1 MAGKAGGGLGP
12 FELQYVG
19 RERAGGKQILIK
31 RAVADPAGGLPAAA
45 LKEAYFLKYLKSDY
59 VRELLDIVQAP
70 ASLYLVV
77 QDCGPSLLDILS
89 TRSDLLTMSFR
100 RKVTFNLLNCLE
112 FLQAQ
117 GIVHLCISLRTILV
131 DEMQRVRIEGFCRAQ
146 RGEKSKGR
154 PNTGQYCVSMSPELV
169 AGRAELTSA
178 SDMWS
183 AAVVLLEMIRKE
195 RVDWAGSRAEV
206 ESLVEGYL
214 KPEDSKSL
222 RQKLR
227 EAAPEATSEELD
239 LLQVLFSPDPSSRPC
254 AKQAL
259 KHPYFLS
266 EHCEAE
272 EED

>member
-1 MAGKAGGGLGP
+1 MAGKAGGGVAP
-12 FELQYVG
+12 FELQYAG
-19 RERAGGKQILIK
+19 RERASGKQILIK
-31 RAVADPAGGLPAAA
+31 RTVAEPAGGLPTAA
-45 LKEAYFLKYLKSDY
+45 LKEAYFLKFLKSDY

-70 ASLYLVV
+70 TSLYLVV

-89 TRSDLLTMSFR
+89 TRSHLLTLNFR
-100 RKVTFNLLNCLE
+100 RKVTFNLLKCLE
-112 FLQAQ
+112 FLQTQ
-117 GIVHLCISLRTILV
+117 GIIHLCISIRTILV
-131 DEMQRVRIEGFCRAQ
+131 DEMQRVRIEGFYRAQ

-154 PNTGQYCVSMSPELV
+154 SNTGQYCVSMSPELV
-169 AGRAELTSA
+169 SGQAELTPA

-183 AAVVLLEMIRKE
+183 AGVVLLEMIRKE
-195 RVDWAGSRAEV
+195 RVDWTGSKAEV

-222 RQKLR
+222 TQKLR

-239 LLQVLFSPDPSSRPC
+239 LLQALFSPDPNSRPC
-254 AKQAL
+254 AMQAL